1 LQAVLGAAFPVF
13 ALILA
18 GTIAGRFGLLDAAVT
33 NALNRFVVSLALP
46 ALLFDVTA
54 HAPLSQVLDWGFVA
68 AFGGGILGTL
78 VLMAPTFRRQSLTI
92 ASLRGLNATYANVG
106 FMGIPLCAMAFGP
119 ASLGPVVIAVI
130 ITASVQFAGVIALIE
145 IDRHDGSEGNRPG
158 GHGDGVARIV
168 VPRLMRNPLLVAP
181 LLGLVID
188 GLGLAV
194 PTPVG
199 AFVKLLGQAASPCAL
214 VATGLFIAAH
224 RSDFRLGAVTLLVT
238 LKLIVQPAIAWLIA
252 GPILHLAPLAT
263 AVAVLLSALPT
274 GTGPFILAETYDTD
288 RGPAAATILLTTVLS
303 VLTVTALLAI
313 LA

>member
-13 ALILA
+13 ALIFA

-46 ALLFDVTA
+46 ALLFDVTV
-54 HAPLSQVLDWGFVA
+54 HAPLGQVLDWGFVA

-145 IDRHDGSEGNRPG
+145 IDRHG
-158 GHGDGVARIV
+158 GDGVARIV

-181 LLGLVID
+181 LFGLLID
-188 GLGLAV
+188 GLGFAV
-194 PTPVG
+194 PSPVG
-199 AFVKLLGQAASPCAL
+199 AFIKLLGQAASPCAL

-224 RSDFRLGAVTLLVT
+224 RNDFRLGAVPLLVT

-252 GPILHLAPLAT
+252 GPMLHLAPLPT

-274 GTGPFILAETYDTD
+274 GTGPFILAEAYDTD

-303 VLTVTALLAI
+303 VLTVSALLAV
-313 LA
+313 LSPA

>member
-1 LQAVLGAAFPVF
+1 MQAVLGAAFPVF

-18 GTIAGRFGLLDAAVT
+18 GTIAGRFGWLDAAVT
-33 NALNRFVVSLALP
+33 GALNRFVVSLSLP

-54 HAPLSQVLDWGFVA
+54 HAPLAQVLDWGFVA

-78 VLMAPTFRRQSLTI
+78 LVMAPSFRRQSLTI

-106 FMGIPLCAMAFGP
+106 FMGIPLTAMAFGP

-130 ITASVQFAGVIALIE
+130 ITASVQFAGTIALIE
-145 IDRHDGSEGNRPG
+145 IDRHR
-158 GHGDGVARIV
+158 GHGAEVVRRVA
-168 VPRLMRNPLLVAP
+168 PRLLRNPLLVAP

-199 AFVKLLGQAASPCAL
+199 AFIKLLGQAASPCAL

-224 RSDFRLGAVTLLVT
+224 RNDFRLGAVAGLVT
-238 LKLIVQPAIAWLIA
+238 LKLLVQPAIAWVIA
-252 GPILHLAPLAT
+252 GPLLHLASLPT
-263 AVAVLLSALPT
+263 MIAVLLSALPT

-288 RGPAAATILLTTVLS
+288 RGPAAATIRLTTVLS
-303 VLTVTALLAI
+303 VLTVTGLLAI
-313 LA
+313 LSIF

>member
-1 LQAVLGAAFPVF
+1 VQAVLGAAFPVF

-92 ASLRGLNATYANVG
+92 AALRGLNATYANVG

-145 IDRHDGSEGNRPG
+145 IDRHG
-158 GHGDGVARIV
+158 GHGNGVARIV

-181 LLGLVID
+181 LLGLLVD
-188 GLGLAV
+188 GLGFAV
-194 PTPVG
+194 PVPVG
-199 AFVKLLGQAASPCAL
+199 AFIKLLGQAASPCAL

-224 RSDFRLGAVTLLVT
+224 RNDFRLGAVTFLVA
-238 LKLIVQPAIAWLIA
+238 LKLVAQPAIAWLIA
-252 GPILHLAPLAT
+252 GPILHLAPLT
-263 AVAVLLSALPT
+263 TVVAVLLSALPT
-274 GTGPFILAETYDTD
+274 GTGPFILAEAYDTD

-303 VLTVTALLAI
+303 VLTVTALLAV

>member
-1 LQAVLGAAFPVF
+1 VQAVLGAAFPVF

-18 GTIAGRFGLLDAAVT
+18 GTIAGRYGLLDAAVT

-54 HAPLSQVLDWGFVA
+54 HAPLGQVLDWGFVA

-78 VLMAPTFRRQSLTI
+78 VLMIPSFRRQSLTS

-145 IDRHDGSEGNRPG
+145 IDRHG
-158 GHGDGVARIV
+158 GGGGGGVARIV
-168 VPRLMRNPLLVAP
+168 VPRLMRNPLLIAP

-188 GLGLAV
+188 GLGFAV
-194 PTPVG
+194 PVPIG

-224 RSDFRLGAVTLLVT
+224 RSDFRLGPVTLLVA
-238 LKLIVQPAIAWLIA
+238 LKLIAQPAIAWIIA
-252 GPILHLAPLAT
+252 GPILHLAPLPS
-263 AVAVLLSALPT
+263 VVVVLLSALPT
-274 GTGPFILAETYDTD
+274 GTGPFILAEAYDTD

-303 VLTVTALLAI
+303 VLTVSALLAV
-313 LA
+313 LAPG

>member
-1 LQAVLGAAFPVF
+1 MQAVLGAAFPVF
-13 ALILA
+13 ALIFA

-145 IDRHDGSEGNRPG
+145 IDRHG
-158 GHGDGVARIV
+158 GDGVARIV

-181 LLGLVID
+181 LFGLLID
-188 GLGLAV
+188 GLGFAV
-194 PTPVG
+194 PSPVG
-199 AFVKLLGQAASPCAL
+199 AFIKLLGQAASPCAL

-224 RSDFRLGAVTLLVT
+224 RNDFRLGAVPLLVT

-252 GPILHLAPLAT
+252 GPMLHLAPLPT

-274 GTGPFILAETYDTD
+274 GTGPFILAEAYDTD

-303 VLTVTALLAI
+303 VLTVTALLAV

>member
-1 LQAVLGAAFPVF
+1 MQAVLGAAFPVF

-18 GTIAGRFGLLDAAVT
+18 GTIAGRFGVLDAPVT
-33 NALNRFVVSLALP
+33 GALNRFVISLALP

-78 VLMAPTFRRQSLTI
+78 VLMAPLLRGQRLTI
-92 ASLRGLNATYANVG
+92 AALRGLNATYANVG

-130 ITASVQFAGVIALIE
+130 ITASVQFAGTVALIE
-145 IDRHDGSEGNRPG
+145 IDRHAGSGA
-158 GHGDGVARIV
+158 GVARLV
-168 VPRLMRNPLLVAP
+168 ASRLVRNPLLVAP
-181 LLGLVID
+181 LAGLLID
-188 GLGLAV
+188 GLGLTV
-194 PTPVG
+194 WSPIG
-199 AFVKLLGQAASPCAL
+199 AFIKLLGQAASPCAL

-224 RSDFRLGAVTLLVT
+224 RGNFRSAAVLSLVT
-238 LKLIVQPAIAWLIA
+238 LKLLVQPAVAWVIA
-252 GPILHLAPLAT
+252 GPLLHLAPLPT
-263 AVAVLLSALPT
+263 AIVVLLSALPT
-274 GTGPFILAETYDTD
+274 GTGPFILAEAYDTD

-303 VLTVTALLAI
+303 VLTVTVLLAI

>member
-1 LQAVLGAAFPVF
+1 MQAVLGAAFPVF
-13 ALILA
+13 ALIFA

-46 ALLFDVTA
+46 ALLFDVTV
-54 HAPLSQVLDWGFVA
+54 HAPLGQVLDWGFVA

-145 IDRHDGSEGNRPG
+145 IDRHG
-158 GHGDGVARIV
+158 GDGVARIV

-181 LLGLVID
+181 LFGLLID
-188 GLGLAV
+188 GLGFAV
-194 PTPVG
+194 PSPVG
-199 AFVKLLGQAASPCAL
+199 AFIKLLGQAASPCAL

-224 RSDFRLGAVTLLVT
+224 RNDFRLGAVPLLVT

-252 GPILHLAPLAT
+252 GPMLHLAPLPT

-274 GTGPFILAETYDTD
+274 GTGPFILAEAYDTD

-303 VLTVTALLAI
+303 VLTVTALLAV

>member
-1 LQAVLGAAFPVF
+1 MQAVLGAAFPVF

-18 GTIAGRFGLLDAAVT
+18 GTVAGRFGLLDAPVT

-78 VLMAPTFRRQSLTI
+78 LVMAPTFRRQSLTI
-92 ASLRGLNATYANVG
+92 RALRGLNATYANVG

-145 IDRHDGSEGNRPG
+145 IDRHGGSGQ
-158 GHGDGVARIV
+158 GVARKV
-168 VPRLMRNPLLVAP
+168 VPRLIRNPLLVVP
-181 LLGLVID
+181 LLGLLVD

-194 PTPVG
+194 PVPIG
-199 AFVKLLGQAASPCAL
+199 AFIKLLGQAASPCAL

-224 RSDFRLGAVTLLVT
+224 RSDFRLGPVTLLVA
-238 LKLIVQPAIAWLIA
+238 LKLLVQPALAWIVA
-252 GPILHLAPLAT
+252 GPILHLAPLPA

-274 GTGPFILAETYDTD
+274 GTGPFILAESYDID

-303 VLTVTALLAI
+303 VLTVTALLAV
-313 LA
+313 LAPHL

>member
-1 LQAVLGAAFPVF
+1 VQAVLGAAFPVF

-78 VLMAPTFRRQSLTI
+78 VIMAPSFRRQSLTI
-92 ASLRGLNATYANVG
+92 AALRGLNATYANVG

-145 IDRHDGSEGNRPG
+145 IDRHG
-158 GHGDGVARIV
+158 GHGGGVARIV

-181 LLGLVID
+181 LLGLLID
-188 GLGLAV
+188 GLGFAV
-194 PTPVG
+194 PIPVG
-199 AFVKLLGQAASPCAL
+199 AFIKLLGQAASPCAL

-224 RSDFRLGAVTLLVT
+224 RSDFRLGAVTLLVA
-238 LKLIVQPAIAWLIA
+238 LKLVAQPAIAWIIA
-252 GPILHLAPLAT
+252 GPILHLGPLLT

-274 GTGPFILAETYDTD
+274 GTGPFILAEAYDTD

-303 VLTVTALLAI
+303 VLTVSALLAM
-313 LA
+313 LAPG

>member
-13 ALILA
+13 ALIFA

-46 ALLFDVTA
+46 ALLFDVTV
-54 HAPLSQVLDWGFVA
+54 HAPLGQVLDWGFVA

-145 IDRHDGSEGNRPG
+145 IDRHG
-158 GHGDGVARIV
+158 GDGVARIV

-181 LLGLVID
+181 LFGLLID
-188 GLGLAV
+188 GLGFAV
-194 PTPVG
+194 PSPVG
-199 AFVKLLGQAASPCAL
+199 AFIKLLGQAASPCAL

-224 RSDFRLGAVTLLVT
+224 RNDFRLGAVPLLVT

-252 GPILHLAPLAT
+252 GPMLHLAPLPT

-274 GTGPFILAETYDTD
+274 GTGPFILAEAYDTD

-303 VLTVTALLAI
+303 VLTVTALLAV

>member
-1 LQAVLGAAFPVF
+1 MQAVLGAAFPVF

-92 ASLRGLNATYANVG
+92 AALRGLNATYANVG

-145 IDRHDGSEGNRPG
+145 IDRHGGNN
-158 GHGDGVARIV
+158 VARIV

-181 LLGLVID
+181 LLGLLVD
-188 GLGLAV
+188 GLGFAV
-194 PTPVG
+194 PAPFG
-199 AFVKLLGQAASPCAL
+199 AFIKLLGQAASPCAL

-224 RSDFRLGAVTLLVT
+224 RNDFRLGPVTFLVG
-238 LKLIVQPAIAWLIA
+238 LKLIAQPAIAWLIA
-252 GPILHLAPLAT
+252 GPILHLAPLST
-263 AVAVLLSALPT
+263 VVAVLLSALPT
-274 GTGPFILAETYDTD
+274 GTGPFILAEAYDTD

>member
-1 LQAVLGAAFPVF
+1 VQAVLGAAFPVF

-18 GTIAGRFGLLDAAVT
+18 GTVAGRFGLLDAAVT

-54 HAPLSQVLDWGFVA
+54 HAPLNQVLDWGFVA

-78 VLMAPTFRRQSLTI
+78 VIMAPSFRRQSLTI
-92 ASLRGLNATYANVG
+92 AALRGLNATYANVG

-130 ITASVQFAGVIALIE
+130 ITASIQFAGVIALIE
-145 IDRHDGSEGNRPG
+145 IDRHGGSG
-158 GHGDGVARIV
+158 GVARIV

-181 LLGLVID
+181 LAGLLID

-194 PTPVG
+194 PVPVG

-224 RSDFRLGAVTLLVT
+224 RSDFRLGPVTLLVA
-238 LKLIVQPAIAWLIA
+238 LKLIAQPAIAWVIA
-252 GPILHLAPLAT
+252 GPILHLAPLPT
-263 AVAVLLSALPT
+263 VVAVLLSALPT
-274 GTGPFILAETYDTD
+274 GTGPFILAEVHDTD

-303 VLTVTALLAI
+303 VLTVSALLAV
-313 LA
+313 LAPG